1 MNCLICKIGTYAPG
15 KVTVKIERGTSIVLI
30 KEVPADVCDTC
41 SNYLVDQSTT
51 REILDIANKAFDN
64 GAELEIRTLNAA
76 A

>member
-1 MNCLICKIGTYAPG
+1 MNCLICKFGSYAPG
-15 KVTVKIERGTSIVLI
+15 KVTVKIERGSSIVLI

-41 SNYLVDQSTT
+41 GNYLVDQKTT

-64 GAELEIRTLNAA
+64 GAELEIRTLTAA